1 MLKRVVIETKAEARS
16 LMIKLQEDKKCFK
29 CGNEGHPASHYPEV
43 NNKDGTKN
51 NIKISNV

>member
-51 NIKISNV
+51 NIKISNG